1 MPRTYNEADALI
13 SKEGRLLKKITIQIE
28 GKQDKMVYS
37 VTDIKAIPQDVCNAL
52 KVGDIVNK
60 GNHSY
65 RVSFK
70 KSDEGMCLTYVDA
83 SRVETQSYDLIGDVW
98 TYNSEDLTEFEDFA
112 KETDLPPTVVANP
125 TLAGTEDPLTGLQIG
140 NTKYAMPQ
148 GGEKLYNHIFN
159 VTDNTYKTVLNFS
172 IINKNNETQKMFYNT
187 STLGAWLYNNGYTS
201 KTNAY
206 PCSGIMNAL
215 NDDVLTATIFTS
227 LFCDVPNGF
236 AKYAGDIIVYNT
248 TNNVVTFE
256 TKDTYL
262 YGTIYETVKE
272 I

>member
-1 MPRTYNEADALI
+1 MPRTYNEVDALV
-13 SKEGRLLKKITIQIE
+13 SKEGKLLKKITIQIE

-112 KETDLPPTVVANP
+112 KESDLPPTVVANP
-125 TLAGTEDPLTGLQIG
+125 TLAGTEPPLTGLQVG
-140 NTKYAMPQ
+140 DTKYKSAEGKKIYQ
-148 GGEKLYNHIFN
+148 HCITCSSN
-159 VTDNTYKTVLNFS
+159 
-172 IINKNNETQKMFYNT
+172 
-187 STLGAWLYNNGYTS
+187 LGAWLHIMIISDKSTKYNYTTLRDYI
-201 KTNAY
+201 KAINTKDNLYLY
-206 PCSGIMNAL
+206 PINVARAMKNSATYNSIIVGLYVNLSNDALVIRGIQL
-215 NDDVLTATIFTS
+215 SDYSTYDDV
-227 LFCDVPNGF
+227 VPSNPGTF
-236 AKYAGDIIVYNT
+236 NDS
-248 TNNVVTFE
+248 VT
-256 TKDTYL
+256 
-262 YGTIYETVKE
+262 E